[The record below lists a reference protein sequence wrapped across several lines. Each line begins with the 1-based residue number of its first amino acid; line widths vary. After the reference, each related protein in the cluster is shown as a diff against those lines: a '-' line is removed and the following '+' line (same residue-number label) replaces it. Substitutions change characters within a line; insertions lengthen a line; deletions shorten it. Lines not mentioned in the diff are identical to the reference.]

1 IGTKGDCLRQQ
12 KVAYV
17 SRRQTLHL
25 HLRAESRQA
34 ACDLRPRLL
43 TVTRS
48 LALIVNDQDL
58 YSVCARKQG
67 HSIRYGPDGLARGV
81 PTYEDAADP
90 RCRAPWRKEDD
101 WSAGTQYQGFR
112 EARRVG
118 HLASALRAGNNHEVR
133 VVRIHG
139 HLTAPVR
146 QRPPFRPRYSVT
158 SHNVFEYCPVAR
170 FDALNLLVLL
180 FNHFSNGR
188 TAPKGFRRCVCLPS
202 LPPHTRS

>member
-1 IGTKGDCLRQQ
+1 M
-12 KVAYV
+12 A
-17 SRRQTLHL
+17 SR
-25 HLRAESRQA
+25 
-34 ACDLRPRLL
+34 
-43 TVTRS
+43 V
-48 LALIVNDQDL
+48 
-58 YSVCARKQG
+58 
-67 HSIRYGPDGLARGV
+67 GV

-158 SHNVFEYCPVAR
+158 SHNVFEYRPVAR
-170 FDALNLLVLL
+170 FDALKL
-180 FNHFSNGR
+180 
-188 TAPKGFRRCVCLPS
+188 
-202 LPPHTRS
+202 